1 MSVKWVAAVLFLM
14 SAEIVGCGGAGGPG
28 EFAVTSA
35 ANSIVAAKSPVADEI
50 PGAETK
56 SARHVIREGE
66 LRFETDDRTATRTAI
81 LSFVN
86 EHQGYLADDR
96 ELRNSDVLEQTM
108 TIRVPSAEFDGLLE
122 DVSKGVSQFD
132 KRAIQAIDVTEE
144 YVDIEARL
152 KTKKETES
160 RYRELLKQANSVEEI
175 LKIEEQIDKLRAEI
189 ESTEGRLRLM
199 KDRESYSTLRVSFY
213 ETFARSA
220 GFWIRVGNNF
230 SLGWTVV
237 VEGTIAIV
245 TLWPLVLMTL
255 LGSLTVYCYNRKTTV
270 RKVNV

>member
-14 SAEIVGCGGAGGPG
+14 SAEIVGCSGTAGPG

-35 ANSIVAAKSPVADEI
+35 VNSVIAGKPQAADQI
-50 PGAETK
+50 PSAATK
-56 SARHVIREGE
+56 SVRHVIREGE

-81 LSFVN
+81 LRFVN

-96 ELRNSDVLEQTM
+96 ELRNSDVLELTM

-122 DVSKGVSQFD
+122 DVSKGISRFD
-132 KRAIQAIDVTEE
+132 KREIQAIDVTEE

-152 KTKKETES
+152 TTKNETES

-220 GFWIRVGNNF
+220 GFWNRVRNNF

-245 TLWPLVLMTL
+245 TLWPLLLLTL
-255 LGSLTVYCYNRKTTV
+255 LGSLAVYWYNRKTSV
-270 RKVNV
+270 RKVTV

>member
-1 MSVKWVAAVLFLM
+1 MRVKWAAVFLLVVP
-14 SAEIVGCGGAGGPG
+14 AVIGGCSSPEGPG
-28 EFAVTSA
+28 AFAVTSA
-35 ANSIVAAKSPVADEI
+35 VNSMVAAKSQAMDEV
-50 PGAETK
+50 PSAATK

-81 LSFVN
+81 LGFVY

-96 ELRNSDVLEQTM
+96 EQRNSDVLEQTM

-122 DVSKGVSQFD
+122 DVSIGVSKFD
-132 KRAIQAIDVTEE
+132 KREIQAIDVTEE

-213 ETFARSA
+213 ESFARSA
-220 GFWIRVGNNF
+220 GFWTRVRNNF

-245 TLWPLVLMTL
+245 TLWPLILMTL
-255 LGSLTVYCYNRKTTV
+255 LGSLTVWWYNRKTRV
-270 RKVNV
+270 RKVTL

>member
-1 MSVKWVAAVLFLM
+1 MRVKWVAVYLLVVHAV
-14 SAEIVGCGGAGGPG
+14 IGGCGSPEGLG
-28 EFAVTSA
+28 EFAITSA
-35 ANSIVAAKSPVADEI
+35 VNPVLAAKPQATDEF
-50 PGAETK
+50 PNAATK

-66 LRFETDDRTATRTAI
+66 LRFETDDRASTRTAI
-81 LSFVN
+81 LGFVN
-86 EHQGYLADDR
+86 EHEGYLADDR

-108 TIRVPSAEFDGLLE
+108 TIRVPSAGFEELLN
-122 DVSKGVSQFD
+122 DVSRGVPHFD
-132 KRAIQAIDVTEE
+132 KREIQAIDVTEE

-199 KDRESYSTLRVSFY
+199 TDRESYSTLRVSFY
-213 ETFARSA
+213 EAFARSA
-220 GFWIRVGNNF
+220 GFWTRVGNNF
-230 SLGWTVV
+230 ILGWTVV

-245 TLWPLVLMTL
+245 TIWPLLLMTL
-255 LGSLTVYCYNRKTTV
+255 LGSLAVYGHHRRTSM
-270 RKVNV
+270 RKVTL

>member
-1 MSVKWVAAVLFLM
+1 MSVKWVAVVLFLM
-14 SAEIVGCGGAGGPG
+14 SAAIVGCSGAEGPG
-28 EFAVTSA
+28 EFALTSA
-35 ANSIVAAKSPVADEI
+35 VNSMVAAKSQATDEA
-50 PGAETK
+50 PGAATK

-66 LRFETDDRTATRTAI
+66 LRFETDDRNATRAAI
-81 LSFVN
+81 LGFVH

-96 ELRNSDVLEQTM
+96 EQRNSDVLEQTM

-122 DVSKGVSQFD
+122 DVSKGVFRFD
-132 KRAIQAIDVTEE
+132 RREIQAIDVTAE

-213 ETFARSA
+213 ESFARSA
-220 GFWIRVGNNF
+220 GFWTRVGNNF

-245 TLWPLVLMTL
+245 TLWPLL
-255 LGSLTVYCYNRKTTV
+255 LLTMLVSLTVYWYNRKTTV
-270 RKVNV
+270 RKVIL